1 MAAMIHETD
10 ISTLNLD
17 DAIYSLQDV
26 ENYIQNMESKEP
38 PNYEKED
45 YYYWSMDINDALF
58 ERSLLIKRA
67 TLLLDK
73 ELEEYFNGEFV
84 WFWSK
89 DAACKLLKEAVTI

>member
-1 MAAMIHETD
+1 MATMIEEGE
-10 ISTLNLD
+10 ISHLNLE
-17 DAIYSLQDV
+17 DAIYRLQDL
-26 ENYIQNMESKEP
+26 ENYIHNMESKEP
-38 PNYEKED
+38 PSYEKED

-89 DAACKLLKEAVTI
+89 EAACKLLRLAVA